1 MVISCIISRQ
11 HHKSVIGR
19 KGFNVQALS
28 KNIACTLYIEFPNRA
43 VSSAAGVEMGAGNH
57 GDNGES
63 AIKDSTDPCDS
74 IFIRGK
80 EENCLRANKALLHL
94 VATNIAVDVP
104 FRLQCAMIVGKRSK
118 WMRFICNKYWV
129 WIEIPHPELQKGC
142 GYMCMSGVL
151 SQQNWS
157 HPKVVP
163 RTTFV
168 RQNWSPGPFLSVK
181 LGPGRTHFVRQKL
194 SYPCKNDPTRTVY
207 QGRRNNPGCPG
218 CPGHFSA

>member
-1 MVISCIISRQ
+1 
-11 HHKSVIGR
+11 
-19 KGFNVQALS
+19 
-28 KNIACTLYIEFPNRA
+28 
-43 VSSAAGVEMGAGNH
+43 MGAGNH
-57 GDNGES
+57 GHNGES
-63 AIKDSTDPCDS
+63 AIKDSMDPCDS

-129 WIEIPHPELQKGC
+129 WIEIPHPELQKDCVYVQGP
-142 GYMCMSGVL
+142 VRAQL
-151 SQQNWS
+151 
-157 HPKVVP
+157 VP
-163 RTTFV
+163 RATFV

-181 LGPGRTHFVRQKL
+181 LGPGRTHLVRQKW
-194 SYPCKNDPTRTVY
+194 SYPCKNDPTRTIY

-218 CPGHFSA
+218 NGLGTFLHKPFCACASYRTCSTNRVLATLKFNVCKIQYYH